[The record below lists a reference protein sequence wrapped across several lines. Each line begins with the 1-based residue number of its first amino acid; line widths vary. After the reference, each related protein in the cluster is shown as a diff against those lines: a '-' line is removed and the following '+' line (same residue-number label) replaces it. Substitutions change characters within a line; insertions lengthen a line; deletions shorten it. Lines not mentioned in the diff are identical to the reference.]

1 MESEMKTKTKKGV
14 TLLVE
19 ALKNEGVEVLF
30 GYPGGA
36 VLHIYDEFYKSES
49 NHVLTRHEQG
59 AVHAADGYARA
70 TGKPGVCIVTSG
82 PGATNALTG
91 IATAQMDSIPL
102 IVITGQVHEAGIGKD
117 AFQETDMIGMTT
129 PVTKYNYQVRDAKD
143 IPRIIHE
150 AFYLANTGRKGPVVI
165 DIPKNIGVQEVECED
180 CTENIGPVRNL
191 PGYNPECLPV
201 PEQVA
206 KVNEAIAAS
215 KKPIMLAGQGVIH
228 AQAEKELLAF
238 AEYYQI
244 PVVNT
249 LLGLGSFPV
258 KHELALGMGGMHG
271 SYASNMAL
279 MECDLLLNFG
289 ARFDDRVASD
299 PTNFAP
305 EAVIV
310 HVDIDNAEIGKIMH
324 TDIPVLSDA
333 KLALLMLN
341 DTKLA
346 EVPDHSVWFNHV
358 MDNKKQHPFR
368 YEKSDTFIKPQH
380 VVEYIGEL
388 TNGEAI
394 VVTDV
399 GQHQMWAAQY
409 YPFTRGKQLLTSGG
423 LGTMGFGI
431 PAAIGAKMAY
441 PDKTVVCFVGDGGFQ
456 MTNQEL
462 AILNANRLD
471 VKYFILNNEV
481 LGMVHQWQ
489 HLSYDGRF
497 SHSEIPD
504 SPDFVKLADAYG
516 ITAAR
521 VSDPDEVDEAIQTA
535 LDYPGPYVLDILISK
550 DELVLPMVASG
561 RPNNEM
567 KGV

>member
-1 MESEMKTKTKKGV
+1 MESEMKTKTKTGV

-102 IVITGQVHEAGIGKD
+102 VVITGQVHEAGIGKD

-165 DIPKNIGVQEVECED
+165 DIPKNIGVQEVSYEEYNQPD
-180 CTENIGPVRNL
+180 KNL
-191 PGYNPECLPV
+191 PGYKPECLPV
-201 PEQVA
+201 PEQIA

-215 KKPIMLAGQGVIH
+215 KKPIILAGQGVIH

-238 AEYYQI
+238 AEYYEI

-249 LLGLGSFPV
+249 LLGLGSFPI
-258 KHELALGMGGMHG
+258 KHDLALGMGGMHG

-299 PTNFAP
+299 PSNFAP
-305 EAVIV
+305 EAIIV

-333 KLALLMLN
+333 RLALIMLN

-346 EVPDHSVWFNHV
+346 EVPDHSV
-358 MDNKKQHPFR
+358 
-368 YEKSDTFIKPQH
+368 
-380 VVEYIGEL
+380 
-388 TNGEAI
+388 
-394 VVTDV
+394 
-399 GQHQMWAAQY
+399 
-409 YPFTRGKQLLTSGG
+409 
-423 LGTMGFGI
+423 
-431 PAAIGAKMAY
+431 
-441 PDKTVVCFVGDGGFQ
+441 
-456 MTNQEL
+456 
-462 AILNANRLD
+462 
-471 VKYFILNNEV
+471 
-481 LGMVHQWQ
+481 
-489 HLSYDGRF
+489 
-497 SHSEIPD
+497 
-504 SPDFVKLADAYG
+504 
-516 ITAAR
+516 
-521 VSDPDEVDEAIQTA
+521 
-535 LDYPGPYVLDILISK
+535 
-550 DELVLPMVASG
+550 
-561 RPNNEM
+561 
-567 KGV
+567 

>member
-1 MESEMKTKTKKGV
+1 MEPEMKTKTKLGV

-19 ALKNEGVEVLF
+19 ALKKEGVEVLF

-36 VLHIYDEFYKSES
+36 VLHIYDEFFKSEA
-49 NHVLTRHEQG
+49 NHILTRHEQG
-59 AVHAADGYARA
+59 AVHAADGYARV

-102 IVITGQVHEAGIGKD
+102 IVITGQVAEDGIGKD

-129 PVTKYNYQVRDAKD
+129 PVTKYNYQVRNAKD
-143 IPRIIHE
+143 IPRIVHE

-165 DIPKNIGVQEVECED
+165 DIPKNIGVQEVAYEEYASQ
-180 CTENIGPVRNL
+180 EMKL
-191 PGYNPECLPV
+191 PGYNPNVFPV
-201 PEQVA
+201 PEQIE
-206 KVNEAIAAS
+206 KVNEALAVS
-215 KKPIMLAGQGVIH
+215 KKPVILAGQGVIH

-238 AEYYQI
+238 AEYYGI

-258 KHELALGMGGMHG
+258 QHELALGMGGMHG

-289 ARFDDRVASD
+289 SRFDDRLASN
-299 PTNFAP
+299 PNNFAP
-305 EAVIV
+305 NAVIV

-333 KLALLMLN
+333 RLALVLLN
-341 DTKLA
+341 DTKLEKTA
-346 EVPDHSVWFNHV
+346 DISEWFNHV
-358 MDNKKQHPFR
+358 MDNKKKHPFR
-368 YEKSDTFIKPQH
+368 YETSEEFIKPQH
-380 VVEYIGEL
+380 VIEYVGKL

-399 GQHQMWAAQY
+399 GQHQMWTAQY
-409 YPFTRGKQLLTSGG
+409 YPFKHGKQLLTSGG

-431 PAAIGAKMAY
+431 PAAIGAQMAY

-456 MTNQEL
+456 MTTQEL
-462 AILNANRLD
+462 AILNANKLN
-471 VKYFILNNEV
+471 VKYFLLNNEV

-489 HLSYDGRF
+489 NKFYDSRF

-504 SPDFVKLADAYG
+504 SPDFVKLSEAYG
-516 ITAAR
+516 VASAR
-521 VSDPDEVDEAIQTA
+521 VSDPKKVDEAIETA
-535 LDYPGPYVLDILISK
+535 LNYPGAYVLEIMISK
-550 DELVLPMVASG
+550 DELVLPFVITG
-561 RPNNEM
+561 RSNNEM
-567 KGV
+567 EGV